1 MPVIARSA
9 FLALIA
15 ALLAALL
22 AALAAVAPVRAGQ
35 PVVIELFT
43 SQGCSSC
50 PPADRLLAGLA
61 EREDVIAL
69 SLHVD
74 YWDYLGWRDTFAD
87 PKFTERQ
94 HAYRDAW
101 SKNVVYTPQMV
112 VQGIRDVA
120 ATDAEA
126 VAAAIGRAQ
135 GSAPV
140 LEVSVR
146 LQDGM
151 LKCRIAPG
159 PEPVTGTVWIAKY
172 ALRRSVEIARGE
184 NAGRAMT
191 YHNVVTSLM
200 RMGTWSGSEAE
211 EVEMPH
217 PDPGEGV
224 AVWIQDGSGGP
235 ILAAAKVENPA
246 K

>member
-1 MPVIARSA
+1 MLVAVRSA
-9 FLALIA
+9 FLAI
-15 ALLAALL
+15 L
-22 AALAAVAPVRAGQ
+22 AALALAAPVRAEQ
-35 PVVIELFT
+35 PVVVELFT

-50 PPADRLLAGLA
+50 PPADRLLAQLA

-74 YWDYLGWRDTFAD
+74 YWDYLGWQDTFAD

-112 VQGIRDVA
+112 VQGAHDVPA
-120 ATDAEA
+120 ADAKA
-126 VAAAIGRAQ
+126 VAAAIARAQ
-135 GSAPV
+135 DPAPV
-140 LEVSVR
+140 IDVSVE
-146 LQDGM
+146 LEDGM

-159 PEPVTGTVWIAKY
+159 PEPVTGTVWMAKY
-172 ALRRSVEIARGE
+172 SLEKTVEIARGE
-184 NAGRAMT
+184 NAGQTMT
-191 YHNVVTSLM
+191 YHNIVTSLM
-200 RMGTWSGSEAE
+200 RMGKWSGSETE

-224 AVWIQDGSGGP
+224 AVWIQKGKAGP